1 MRTAGSEW
9 RLPDVYARVYV
20 SCASIQCAVIR
31 GESIYCSKNI
41 GRPWWKGKEAG
52 KKHGAV
58 GRLTGRGIGG
68 GRAEW
73 KVKEEGTDAVAKT
86 HVARQGK
93 NRATGKKRREMIQP
107 IRRQR
112 VDRTVSLDEACSLAV
127 PRTRERG
134 VRYPPPRT
142 PTSNGTNKPK
152 VPLVDFWA

>member
-9 RLPDVYARVYV
+9 RLSDVCARVYV

-58 GRLTGRGIGG
+58 GRLTGKGIWGEGG
-68 GRAEW
+68 MEGRKKGRTRW
-73 KVKEEGTDAVAKT
+73 RR
-86 HVARQGK
+86 HIARQGK
-93 NRATGKKRREMIQP
+93 NRATGIKEGEKCYNRY
-107 IRRQR
+107 
-112 VDRTVSLDEACSLAV
+112 DTVSLDEARSLAV